1 MKGNSLALGRK
12 ARKRLKNIDLLFF
25 LGPYMFVFF
34 VFTILPIV
42 AAYLIAFMQFDTL
55 QMPTWVG
62 LQNYERLFLQ
72 EQYFGI
78 ALQNSF
84 RLATVSGPLN
94 YCVAFLFA
102 WVLNEVPPKPRTVLT
117 LLFYIPSMFGGF
129 QVILDMLLSQDK
141 YGWINS
147 WLMQM
152 NLISTPLQ
160 FSKMT
165 DIMFPLAIIIMLWN
179 ALGQQF
185 LIFLSSLQG
194 IDRSLY
200 EAGAVDG
207 ISNRW
212 QELYFITLPSIKG
225 QLALNAILTIT
236 GMVSVSAPGYFGS
249 PTQDYELYTLSMLV
263 ADYSGRLEMGYVTA
277 ISSIMLL
284 ISIGV
289 NKIVQYL
296 IGKIG
301 T

>member
-1 MKGNSLALGRK
+1 MCIRDRTLSPKMKK
-12 ARKRLKNIDLLFF
+12 KFKNIDLLFF

-34 VFTILPIV
+34 VFTIIPIV
-42 AAYLIAFMQFDTL
+42 ASYLIAFTQFDTL
-55 QMPTWVG
+55 QMPVWVG

-78 ALQNSF
+78 AMQNSF

-94 YCVAFLFA
+94 YAVAFLFA

-117 LLFYIPSMFGGF
+117 LLFYIPSMVGGF
-129 QVILDMLLSQDK
+129 DVIINMLLSQDK

-147 WLMQM
+147 WLLQL
-152 NLISTPLQ
+152 NLINEPLQ

-194 IDRSLY
+194 VDKSLY

-236 GMVSVSAPGYFGS
+236 GAIQITAPGYFGS
-249 PTQDYELYTLSMLV
+249 PTQDYELYTLKMMVS
-263 ADYSGRLEMGYVTA
+263 DYEGRLEIGYVTA
-277 ISSIMLL
+277 ISSILL
-284 ISIGV
+284 IISIVV